1 MSVPSQAE
9 AAAAW
14 WLRTALG
21 DLAAARMILRHDG
34 LPPRLAAYLAQQAA
48 EKALKAT
55 IALDGTEPPWTHDVV
70 LLRERAPQAVQA
82 ATTSID
88 VVRLSIARTAARY
101 PEPGDQPYGADEAA
115 RLVSDASELIEVA
128 KRHLEIA
135 GADPLSWA
143 PI

>member
-1 MSVPSQAE
+1 MSVPRPAD
-9 AAAAW
+9 AAAW

-21 DLAAARMILRHDG
+21 DLTAARTILQDDG

-70 LLRERAPQAVQA
+70 LLRERAPLAVQVA
-82 ATTSID
+82 SSGID
-88 VVRLSIARTAARY
+88 TVRLSIATAAARY
-101 PEPGDQPYGADEAA
+101 PEPGDPPYSHDEAA
-115 RLVSDASELIEVA
+115 LLVSDASELIELA
-128 KRHLEIA
+128 KELLETA
-135 GADPLSWA
+135 GADPSSWA